1 MTLIQYVY
9 ERSAG
14 EELVGALTQG
24 ITHAFMLNFALKLF
38 RFIQIAP
45 GLGFAYAPDRPKH
58 SSGDEDDPD
67 ERYQIYITI
76 KGWVNF

>member
-1 MTLIQYVY
+1 MEKTV
-9 ERSAG
+9 G
-14 EELVGALTQG
+14 ELTQS
-24 ITHAFMLNFALKLF
+24 IARAFMFNFALKLL